1 MVNGSPAMPFPN
13 ASVKGKE
20 AQRLS
25 VSTTA
30 VRYDARSASDASL
43 D

>member
-1 MVNGSPAMPFPN
+1 MPFPT

-25 VSTTA
+25 VSATA
-30 VRYDARSASDASL
+30 VRYDARSTSDASL

>member
-13 ASVKGKE
+13 VSVKGKE

-25 VSTTA
+25 VFATA
-30 VRYDARSASDASL
+30 V
-43 D
+43 